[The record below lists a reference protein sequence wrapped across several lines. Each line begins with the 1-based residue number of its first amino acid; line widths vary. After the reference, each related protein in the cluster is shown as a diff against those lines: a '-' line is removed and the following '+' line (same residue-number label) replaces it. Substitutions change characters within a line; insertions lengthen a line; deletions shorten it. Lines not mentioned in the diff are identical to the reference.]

1 MRSRVVTLATVG
13 TILLT
18 LATGAAR
25 AGESVE
31 PFRIKG
37 SSGISCLGTPFGK
50 RIALGVDQEPVI
62 LRLQTN
68 GALANYQLAG
78 SALAFEREGPLN
90 GVLAGA
96 DRIDSAPLDF
106 DGDGRE
112 ELAVVGGKLNGSF
125 GLRIVRRNG
134 GAANSNVQLGSYEWT
149 NTGGASLLDLAIA
162 GADLDGSRDGRK
174 ELVIAARWSN
184 NVVRVIALSADASGS
199 IAQPNNTAM
208 ALWTLPANEF
218 NNTTNLRLTTGD
230 VLLEGRDQIVLL
242 STQGNSEPFFAW
254 TILRAAGDATGPA
267 PTMSLTHRTF
277 VDPFVAGQALADLQL
292 HAGDLGGSAAA
303 ELLVHS
309 TPQASSGV
317 LESVDQLLR
326 YFTTTRGPDNAIL
339 DYTLQTGGRNTVP
352 GSGERFVAV
361 AIGEL
366 DRRPDLEFVVA
377 RQIRGTA
384 VMRVEAFKALFA
396 ADGFPTG
403 VAPSTPGIALDVTLP
418 VGDARLDRGRFDLAV
433 GDADGDSIGDVF
445 LVVRD
450 TVTQSDSTPLTRV
463 RRFAMARPAN
473 PNAFPDP
480 ASFALRSSF
489 DFPTTFGDSRE
500 LQLQPA
506 DWDRDSVLADLDLAA
521 TCRRIR
527 EPLVRAVVN
536 LPPYW
541 ERLQGNSS
549 GFLATIGKTRTAGS
563 SAAQRFD
570 TFTSHDIS
578 AYIGAAVGGDFFGIG
593 ARATA
598 KVTAGYNY
606 EAARGELRESEVSTT
621 TGESQQQD
629 RGEGLVVVEEN
640 TFDCYD
646 YQVLR
651 DGVADPSSDLR
662 ACELIR
668 RGSNNDLL
676 RSFTATDLETWDTF
690 TGDGAG
696 VGGPPSQ
703 WMPLQPDW
711 ANIAL
716 FRPVSSSVSPVNGTQ
731 LESLTD
737 GQFGTVVQT
746 AFPAIQPYFQV
757 DLGEVRD
764 ITSIRVFPEPG
775 QSLALDGVRL
785 YTSVDPM
792 NDVFQPTGPT
802 VRQFLPDPR
811 ERNGLDRWS
820 VRTRGNAA
828 SGFAP
833 LRARYVRVQQP
844 TNAALRIA
852 ELQVFG
858 DVHKDPPAFPQS
870 VTDPAR
876 NDGLFR
882 ARVANL
888 VAVPP
893 RYVCIDVRGDLLWTG
908 APVDTSTDPVDAK
921 FNCAAT
927 QLAPAPPAGQLP
939 GAPFLTTIW
948 GNVVIGGSGIN
959 AWDLT
964 DSTVNTVGS
973 SNAISH
979 SARVGAEFDLEAG
992 VIAQAVG
999 GGAYAY
1005 SSGVTEENSTTMYWG
1020 QNLMYAGAVGG
1031 FAAGSNANCEYRAQ
1045 PYAYRTSERSNIGY
1059 EHQYTVVAYVVRD
1072 FTWSRLGSNQPPPD
1086 CFAPRSDPLFGN
1098 GFE

>member
-1 MRSRVVTLATVG
+1 MRGPMIPLAS
-13 TILLT
+13 LT
-18 LATGAAR
+18 LALAVGSVNGSPR
-25 AGESVE
+25 AE
-31 PFRIKG
+31 PFQVKG
-37 SSGISCLGTPFGK
+37 SSSISCLGTPFGK
-50 RIALGVDQEPVI
+50 RIALGTDQEPVI

-106 DGDGRE
+106 DGDGRD
-112 ELAVVGGKLNGSF
+112 ELAVVGGKLDGSF
-125 GLRIVRRNG
+125 GVRIVRRNG
-134 GAANSNVQLGSYEWT
+134 GVANSNVQLGSYAWT
-149 NTGGASLLDLAIA
+149 NTGGAALLDLAVA

-184 NVVRVIALSADASGS
+184 NVVRVIALSADASGA
-199 IAQPNNTAM
+199 IAQANDTAM
-208 ALWTLPANEF
+208 AQWTLPAGEF
-218 NNTTNLRLTTGD
+218 NNVANLRLTTGD

-242 STQGNSEPFFAW
+242 STQGNPGPAFAW

-277 VDPFVAGQALADLQL
+277 VDPFAANPPLADLQV

-303 ELLVHS
+303 ELIVHS

-326 YFTTTRGPDNAIL
+326 YFTTTRGVDNEIL
-339 DYTLQTGGRNTVP
+339 DYALQTGGRNTVP
-352 GSGERFVAV
+352 GSGERYVAV

-366 DRRPDLEFVVA
+366 DRRPDLEFAVA

-384 VMRVEAFKALFA
+384 VMRVEIFKAQFLSN
-396 ADGFPTG
+396 GFPD
-403 VAPSTPGIALDVTLP
+403 GIGAASPAIMTEVTLP
-418 VGDARLDRGRFDLAV
+418 VGDARLDRSQFDLAI
-433 GDADGDSIGDVF
+433 GDADGDSIGDVY

-450 TVTQSDSTPLTRV
+450 TVTQGSSTPLTRV

-473 PNAFPDP
+473 PDAFPDP

-489 DFPTTFGDSRE
+489 DFPTSFGDSSA
-500 LQLQPA
+500 LQLQLA
-506 DWDRDSVLADLDLAA
+506 DWDRDSVLADISASGN
-521 TCRRIR
+521 CRRIR
-527 EPLVRAVVN
+527 EPLVRTVVN

-541 ERLQGNSS
+541 ERLQSNSS
-549 GFLATIGKTRTAGS
+549 GFLATIGKTRTTGS
-563 SAAQRFD
+563 STEQRFD

-578 AYIGAAVGGDFFGIG
+578 AYVGVSVGGDLFGIG
-593 ARATA
+593 AKASA
-598 KVTAGYNY
+598 KVTTGYNY
-606 EAARGELRESEVSTT
+606 EAARGELRGSEITTT

-668 RGSNNDLL
+668 RGSDNDLL

-690 TGDGAG
+690 TGEGAG
-696 VGGPPSQ
+696 LGGPPSQ

-711 ANIAL
+711 ASIAL
-716 FRPVSSSVSPVNGTQ
+716 FRPVSSNVSPVNDTLLGN
-731 LESLTD
+731 LTD

-746 AFPAIQPYFQV
+746 AFPAIQPYFQI

-764 ITSIRVFPEPG
+764 ISSIRVFPEAG
-775 QSLALDGVRL
+775 QSPALQGARL
-785 YTSVDPM
+785 YTSIDPM
-792 NDVFQPTGPT
+792 NEVFQPTGPT

-811 ERNGLDRWS
+811 ERNGVDRWNI
-820 VRTRGNAA
+820 RTRGNAA

-833 LRARYVRVQQP
+833 LRARYVRLQHP
-844 TNAALRIA
+844 NNAALRIA
-852 ELQVFG
+852 EIQVFG
-858 DVHKDPPAFPQS
+858 DVHNDPPAFPQS
-870 VTDPAR
+870 VTDPVR
-876 NDGLFR
+876 NDGRFR

-888 VAVPP
+888 TATPP

-908 APVDTSTDPVDAK
+908 APVDTGSDPIDAK

-927 QLAPAPPAGQLP
+927 QLAPPPLP
-939 GAPFLTTIW
+939 EQDPEAPFLTSIW

-964 DSTVNTVGS
+964 DSAVNTVGRS
-973 SNAISH
+973 KSFSH
-979 SARVGAEFDLEAG
+979 STRVGADFDFEGGAI
-992 VIAQAVG
+992 VQAVA
-999 GGAYAY
+999 GGAYEY
-1005 SSGVTEENSTTMYWG
+1005 STGVTEENSTTMYWG
-1020 QNLMYAGAVGG
+1020 RGLMYAGAVGG
-1031 FAAGSNANCEYRAQ
+1031 FTPGSNANCEYRAQ

-1072 FTWSRLGSNQPPPD
+1072 FTWSRLGTNRPPAD
-1086 CFAPRSDPLFGN
+1086 CFAPRADAVFGN